1 MKFAVRDG
9 GTARTLAVTA
19 PGWYRGDA
27 ATPAPAPG
35 APRPQRPVAT
45 AAGTGVA
52 QRPRRRTAT
61 TMSYAK
67 GNEIFGPGQGYG
79 VVYIVRTG
87 CVRLYKTLSDG
98 RSINVGLL
106 GPNMIFTQEDPGNE
120 LASGAIAEALVD
132 TTLSVVDQESL
143 AAAVAETPELAYSL
157 VHGMNRSMTEL
168 QTLAE
173 QLLAR
178 DTSVRLA
185 TTLLS
190 LSRWFGRPMADGAV
204 AISEPVTHQQLA
216 NMIGSNRVTVTRK
229 LAEMQE
235 RGLVR
240 SMGRNS
246 IAVSPDAL
254 MAHVRASAEADDTAF

>member
-1 MKFAVRDG
+1 VTRQ
-9 GTARTLAVTA
+9 AR
-19 PGWYRGDA
+19 PA
-27 ATPAPAPG
+27 ASSQNSQSAR
-35 APRPQRPVAT
+35 PRKAT
-45 AAGTGVA
+45 ATS
-52 QRPRRRTAT
+52 AT
-61 TMSYAK
+61 FAK
-67 GNEIFGPGQGYG
+67 GQEIFGPGQGYG
-79 VVYIVRTG
+79 MVYIVRTG

-106 GPNMIFTQEDPGNE
+106 GPNMIFTQEDVKNE

-132 TTLSVVDQESL
+132 TTLSIVDAEGL
-143 AAAVAETPELAYSL
+143 AAAVAESPELAYSL
-157 VHGMNRSMTEL
+157 VGGMNRTMTEL

-190 LSRWFGRPMADGAV
+190 LSRWFGRPMADGSV
-204 AISEPVTHQQLA
+204 AISEPITHQQLA

-246 IAVSPDAL
+246 LAVSPDAL
-254 MAHVRASAEADDTAF
+254 VAHVRAAAEADDELM

>member
-1 MKFAVRDG
+1 MQS
-9 GTARTLAVTA
+9 TA
-19 PGWYRGDA
+19 
-27 ATPAPAPG
+27 APAT
-35 APRPQRPVAT
+35 RS
-45 AAGTGVA
+45 
-52 QRPRRRTAT
+52 RRRNAT
-61 TMSYAK
+61 TMSFVK
-67 GNEIFGPGQGYG
+67 GQEIFGPGQGYG
-79 VVYIVRTG
+79 LVYIVRTG

-106 GPNMIFTQEDPGNE
+106 GPNMVFIQEDPANE

-132 TTLSVVDQESL
+132 TTLSMVDAEGL
-143 AAAVAETPELAYSL
+143 AAAVAESPELAFSL
-157 VHGMNRSMTEL
+157 VSGMNRSMTEL

-190 LSRWFGRPMADGAV
+190 LSHWFGRPMADGAV

-246 IAVSPDAL
+246 IAVTPEAL
-254 MAHVRASAEADDTAF
+254 LAHVRAASEADEIVF

>member
-19 PGWYRGDA
+19 PGWYRGDVA
-27 ATPAPAPG
+27 APSHVAAPARAARSSQMVQTPA
-35 APRPQRPVAT
+35 RQRRSRAVT
-45 AAGTGVA
+45 E
-52 QRPRRRTAT
+52 
-61 TMSYAK
+61 SYAK
-67 GNEIFGPGQGYG
+67 GQEIFGPGQGLG
-79 VVYIVRTG
+79 MVYIVRTG

-98 RSINVGLL
+98 RSINVGLI
-106 GPNMIFTQEDPGNE
+106 GPNMVFTQEDPSNE
-120 LASGAIAEALVD
+120 LSSGSIAEALVD
-132 TTLSVVDQESL
+132 TTLSIVDRDGL
-143 AAAVAETPELAYSL
+143 AAAITDNPELAYSL
-157 VHGMNRSMTEL
+157 VNGMNRSMTEL

-190 LSRWFGRPMADGAV
+190 LSRWFGRPMADGSV

-246 IAVSPDAL
+246 IAVTPEAL
-254 MAHVRASAEADDTAF
+254 LVHVRAASEASEAGF

>member
-19 PGWYRGDA
+19 PGWYRGEA
-27 ATPAPAPG
+27 AAPVPAARAARPAAMPSAQG
-35 APRPQRPVAT
+35 APRQRKAKAVSA
-45 AAGTGVA
+45 
-52 QRPRRRTAT
+52 
-61 TMSYAK
+61 SYAK
-67 GNEIFGPGQGYG
+67 GEEIFGPGQGYG
-79 VVYIVRTG
+79 MVYIVRSG

-106 GPNMIFTQEDPGNE
+106 GPNMIFTQEDPNNE

-132 TTLSVVDQESL
+132 TTVSVVDSDGL
-143 AAAVAETPELAYSL
+143 AAAVAESPELAFSL
-157 VHGMNRSMTEL
+157 VSGMNRSMTEL

-190 LSRWFGRPMADGAV
+190 LSRWFGRPTADGSV
-204 AISEPVTHQQLA
+204 VISEPVTHQQLA

-240 SMGRNS
+240 SMGRNA
-246 IAVSPDAL
+246 IAVMPAAL
-254 MAHVRASAEADDTAF
+254 LAHVRAASEADEDSF

>member
-1 MKFAVRDG
+1 M
-9 GTARTLAVTA
+9 T
-19 PGWYRGDA
+19 
-27 ATPAPAPG
+27 
-35 APRPQRPVAT
+35 QRSRKAK
-45 AAGTGVA
+45 
-52 QRPRRRTAT
+52 AT
-61 TMSYAK
+61 TMTYAK
-67 GNEIFGPGQGYG
+67 GQEIFGPGQGYG
-79 VVYIVRTG
+79 LVYIVRSG

-106 GPNMIFTQEDPGNE
+106 GPNMIFTQEDPSNE
-120 LASGAIAEALVD
+120 LASGSIAEALVD
-132 TTLSVVDQESL
+132 SSLSIVDSEGL
-143 AAAVAETPELAYSL
+143 AAAVAESPELAFSL
-157 VHGMNRSMTEL
+157 VNGMNRSLTEL

-190 LSRWFGRPMADGAV
+190 LSRWFGRPMADGSV

-235 RGLVR
+235 RGMVR

-246 IAVSPDAL
+246 IAVTPEAL
-254 MAHVRASAEADDTAF
+254 MAHVRAASEEEEGLF